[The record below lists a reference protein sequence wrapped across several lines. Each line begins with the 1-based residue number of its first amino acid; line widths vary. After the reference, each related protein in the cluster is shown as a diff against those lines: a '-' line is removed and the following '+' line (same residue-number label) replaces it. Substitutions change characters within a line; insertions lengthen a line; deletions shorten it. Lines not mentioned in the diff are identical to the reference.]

1 MDKMGDKVI
10 DPSEIIID
18 KAGTVKEDSFHA
30 NPWVRLLARFFD
42 YGWFFLLLWAGRYF
56 LHGHLPFGK
65 FESFIPF
72 EFFVWIPVEAILLTL
87 WGSTPGKYF
96 LKIKLRQGR
105 RFKLNF
111 RTAIKRS
118 FNVWLR
124 GLGMMIPVINGFCL
138 LVAYYRLKTFL
149 TTTWDK
155 EENIVVSHSPIA
167 KWRIVASAAFAFGA
181 LLFYFKAKSL

>member
-1 MDKMGDKVI
+1 MSDQVV

-18 KAGTVKEDSFHA
+18 KAGTVKEDLYHA

-42 YGWFFLLLWAGRYF
+42 YGWFFFLLWGGRALF
-56 LHGHLPFGK
+56 HRHLPFGK

-72 EFFVWIPVEAILLTL
+72 EFFVWIPVEALFLTF
-87 WGSTPGKYF
+87 WGTTPGKFF

-105 RFKLNF
+105 RVRLDF

-138 LVAYYRLKTFL
+138 LVAYYRLKTSQ
-149 TTTWDK
+149 TTTWDR
-155 EENIVVSHSPIA
+155 EDHIAVSHSA
-167 KWRIVASAAFAFGA
+167 VGRWRIAAGTLFTAAA
-181 LLFYFKAKSL
+181 LLFYFNAKTRY